1 MGIFFGR
8 LTTFKSS
15 ATLLSWKQLLTKLPE
30 VRTLVVDPLQS
41 MDTPVQAKSLA
52 PPTKVIIPIIN

>member
-1 MGIFFGR
+1 
-8 LTTFKSS
+8 
-15 ATLLSWKQLLTKLPE
+15 
-30 VRTLVVDPLQS
+30 VVDPLQS